1 MGAPAVTN
9 RPIPHG
15 CLTVL
20 QFTNCLSTCNYSCW
34 YKNMTWYVSQT
45 IGLCI
50 IALSEY
56 MIISRA
62 VFFTAYISVLFS
74 LRNTFHNKKLK
85 SVQVVTIEDM
95 SDLASFFAL
104 PFKWTWLIFTL
115 PSDKA
120 KHMWGCWE
128 NMLPFQW
135 RTAVSINP
143 HHPLSFI
150 IKTPKTHQVNPTI
163 VAMIDLHQHKSSP
176 LLKN

>member
-1 MGAPAVTN
+1 
-9 RPIPHG
+9 
-15 CLTVL
+15 
-20 QFTNCLSTCNYSCW
+20 
-34 YKNMTWYVSQT
+34 MTWYVSQT

-104 PFKWTWLIFTL
+104 PFK
-115 PSDKA
+115 
-120 KHMWGCWE
+120 
-128 NMLPFQW
+128 
-135 RTAVSINP
+135 
-143 HHPLSFI
+143 
-150 IKTPKTHQVNPTI
+150 
-163 VAMIDLHQHKSSP
+163 
-176 LLKN
+176 